1 MGRKFGDKKLMT
13 KELSQDT
20 KFTLS
25 IQTMIGAGM
34 GIASLVGMWY
44 MLQAD
49 IQEAKEL
56 PSLESLYESE
66 YPSKP
71 QGYNHPAS
79 YEQYRSQVGN
89 LQENQDDIYEIIEG
103 LQEEVKELTQQ
114 VINLRIAVQ

>member
-1 MGRKFGDKKLMT
+1 MAQ
-13 KELSQDT
+13 ELSPDT

-56 PSLESLYESE
+56 PVPLSLFSEE
-66 YPSKP
+66 YPSKGIKEFNWSP
-71 QGYNHPAS
+71 S
-79 YEQYRSQVGN
+79 YEQYKQQISQ
-89 LQENQDDIYEIIEG
+89 LQDDVDQLFEMTEG
-103 LQEEVKELTQQ
+103 LQEDNDKLNQQ
-114 VINLRIAVQ
+114 IVNLRIAIQ

>member
-1 MGRKFGDKKLMT
+1 MG
-13 KELSQDT
+13 KELSPDT

-25 IQTMIGAGM
+25 IQTMIGAAM

-44 MLQAD
+44 VLQSD

-56 PSLESLYESE
+56 PTLESLYESE

-79 YEQYRSQVGN
+79 YEQYKSQVGS
-89 LQENQDDIYEIIEG
+89 LQENQDDIYDIIEE
-103 LQEEVKELTQQ
+103 LQDEIKELNKQIT
-114 VINLRIAVQ
+114 NLRIAVQ

>member
-1 MGRKFGDKKLMT
+1 MS
-13 KELSQDT
+13 KELSPDT

-56 PSLESLYESE
+56 PVPLSLFDEE
-66 YPSKP
+66 YPSKAE
-71 QGYNHPAS
+71 GYNWSPS
-79 YEQYRSQVGN
+79 YEQYKQQVGN
-89 LQENQDDIYEIIEG
+89 LQENQDDIYEIIEE
-103 LQEEVKELTQQ
+103 LQDEIKELNKQIT
-114 VINLRIAVQ
+114 NLRIAVQ

>member
-1 MGRKFGDKKLMT
+1 MA
-13 KELSQDT
+13 KELSPDS
-20 KFTLS
+20 KFTIS
-25 IQTMIGAGM
+25 IQTGIFLAS

-79 YEQYRSQVGN
+79 FEQYKSQVGG
-89 LQENQDDIYEIIEG
+89 LQEDADDLFQIIEG
-103 LQEEVKELTQQ
+103 MQEEIDELSKR
-114 VINLRIAVQ
+114 VMELRIKAK

>member
-1 MGRKFGDKKLMT
+1 MA
-13 KELSQDT
+13 KELSPDT

-56 PSLESLYESE
+56 PIPLSLFDEE
-66 YPSKP
+66 YPSKAE
-71 QGYNHPAS
+71 GYNWSPS
-79 YEQYRSQVGN
+79 YEQYKQQVGN
-89 LQENQDDIYEIIEG
+89 LQQDMDELYEINEKLQADIDDLKQKVIE
-103 LQEEVKELTQQ
+103 
-114 VINLRIAVQ
+114 LRIAVQ